1 MTMQRT
7 GFLPAGREIEY
18 DEGSRQPGV
27 LRPGVLRQVAVW
39 TGWLLGRL
47 RGRFA
52 KYRSRRALAQL
63 DDRLLD
69 VRTGETL
76 AEARPAESVHSATTA
91 RP

>member
-18 DEGSRQPGV
+18 DEGSRQ
-27 LRPGVLRQVAVW
+27 PGVLRQVAVW

-69 VRTGETL
+69 DVGITQN
-76 AEARPAESVHSATTA
+76 ARQRELSRSFWD
-91 RP
+91 

>member
-27 LRPGVLRQVAVW
+27 LRPGVLRQVAMW

-63 DDRLLD
+63 DDRLLED
-69 VRTGETL
+69 VGITQN
-76 AEARPAESVHSATTA
+76 ARQRELSRSFWD
-91 RP
+91 

>member
-18 DEGSRQPGV
+18 DEGSRQ
-27 LRPGVLRQVAVW
+27 PGVLRQVAVW

-63 DDRLLD
+63 DDRLLED
-69 VRTGETL
+69 VGITQK
-76 AEARPAESVHSATTA
+76 ARQRELSRSFWD
-91 RP
+91 

>member
-7 GFLPAGREIEY
+7 GFLPSGREIEY
-18 DEGSRQPGV
+18 DEGSRQ
-27 LRPGVLRQVAVW
+27 PGVLRQVAVW

-63 DDRLLD
+63 DDRLLED
-69 VRTGETL
+69 VGITQK
-76 AEARPAESVHSATTA
+76 ARQRELSRSFWD
-91 RP
+91 

>member
-27 LRPGVLRQVAVW
+27 LRQVAVW

-47 RGRFA
+47 RGRVA

-63 DDRLLD
+63 DDRLLED
-69 VRTGETL
+69 VGITQN
-76 AEARPAESVHSATTA
+76 ARQRELSRSFWD
-91 RP
+91 

>member
-7 GFLPAGREIEY
+7 GFLPSGREIEY

-27 LRPGVLRQVAVW
+27 LRQVAMW

-63 DDRLLD
+63 DDRLLED
-69 VRTGETL
+69 VGITQN
-76 AEARPAESVHSATTA
+76 ARQRELSRSFWD
-91 RP
+91 

>member
-18 DEGSRQPGV
+18 DEGSRQ
-27 LRPGVLRQVAVW
+27 PGVLRQVAVW

-63 DDRLLD
+63 DDRLLED
-69 VRTGETL
+69 VGITQN
-76 AEARPAESVHSATTA
+76 ARQRELSRSFWD
-91 RP
+91 

>member
-7 GFLPAGREIEY
+7 GFLPSGREIEY

-27 LRPGVLRQVAVW
+27 LRQVAVRA
-39 TGWLLGRL
+39 GWLLGRL

-63 DDRLLD
+63 DDRLLED
-69 VRTGETL
+69 VGITQK
-76 AEARPAESVHSATTA
+76 ARQRELSRSFWD
-91 RP
+91 

>member
-63 DDRLLD
+63 DDRLLED
-69 VRTGETL
+69 VGITQK
-76 AEARPAESVHSATTA
+76 ARQRELSRSFWD
-91 RP
+91 

>member
-27 LRPGVLRQVAVW
+27 LRQVAVRA
-39 TGWLLGRL
+39 GWLLGRL

-69 VRTGETL
+69 DVGITQN
-76 AEARPAESVHSATTA
+76 ARQRELSRSFWD
-91 RP
+91 

>member
-27 LRPGVLRQVAVW
+27 LRQVAVRA
-39 TGWLLGRL
+39 GWLLGRL

-63 DDRLLD
+63 DDRLLED
-69 VRTGETL
+69 VGITQN
-76 AEARPAESVHSATTA
+76 ARQRELSRSFWD
-91 RP
+91 

>member
-7 GFLPAGREIEY
+7 GFLPSGREIEY

-27 LRPGVLRQVAVW
+27 LRQVAVRA
-39 TGWLLGRL
+39 GWLLGRL

-69 VRTGETL
+69 DVGITQN
-76 AEARPAESVHSATTA
+76 ARQRELSRSFWD
-91 RP
+91 

>member
-7 GFLPAGREIEY
+7 GFLPSGREIEY

-27 LRPGVLRQVAVW
+27 LRQVAVRA
-39 TGWLLGRL
+39 GWLLGRL

-69 VRTGETL
+69 DVGITQN
-76 AEARPAESVHSATTA
+76 ARQRELS
-91 RP
+91 RGFWD

>member
-27 LRPGVLRQVAVW
+27 LRQVAVRA
-39 TGWLLGRL
+39 GWLLGRL

-63 DDRLLD
+63 DDRLLED
-69 VRTGETL
+69 VGITQK
-76 AEARPAESVHSATTA
+76 ARQRELSRSFWD
-91 RP
+91 